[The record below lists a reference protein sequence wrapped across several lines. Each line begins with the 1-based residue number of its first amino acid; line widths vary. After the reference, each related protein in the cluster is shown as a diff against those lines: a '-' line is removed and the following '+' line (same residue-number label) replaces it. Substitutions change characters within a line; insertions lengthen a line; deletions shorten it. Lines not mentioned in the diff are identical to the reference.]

1 MSPDLALVDIHL
13 LDGPTGIEVA
23 RVAAEETDA
32 AVLFMTANRAR
43 IPDDFAGACGVI
55 GKPYTETGMIAA
67 LRFVE
72 DSLRNGAPTGPVPA
86 SMEMAPSWAAYWA
99 GDAGKTD

>member
-1 MSPDLALVDIHL
+1 M
-13 LDGPTGIEVA
+13 
-23 RVAAEETDA
+23 
-32 AVLFMTANRAR
+32 
-43 IPDDFAGACGVI
+43 I

-86 SMEMAPSWAAYWA
+86 SMEMAPPGHVLGRGRSEDGLTYP
-99 GDAGKTD
+99 D